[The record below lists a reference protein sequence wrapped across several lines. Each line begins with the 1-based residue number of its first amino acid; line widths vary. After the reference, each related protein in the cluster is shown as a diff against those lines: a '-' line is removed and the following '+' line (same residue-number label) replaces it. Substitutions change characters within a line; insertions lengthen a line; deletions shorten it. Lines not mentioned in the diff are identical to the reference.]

1 MNKSQ
6 LIKTLDRASKK
17 KICVIGDIML
27 DLYMLGNVSRISPEA
42 PVQVFD
48 LVRTEPKLGGAA
60 NVSLNIKSLGV
71 EPILIGVVGDDKE
84 SQMLRNLLMDFHH
97 NAEGLIVEKHR
108 KTTCKTR
115 VISASHHLIRI
126 DSETREEITPE
137 THKSVMKYFC
147 DKLNEFDT
155 IIIEDYN
162 KGLLTKKLIRDIIS
176 VANKNNKKVLV
187 DPKFYNFF
195 EYKNVFVFKPNKKEI
210 EDAFGKKNLNE
221 PEIEALG
228 KEVLKKIKCE
238 NLVVTLGN
246 KGMKIFKIDNGKLKI
261 ESLSTRARK
270 VADVSGAG
278 DTVISTIGVCLT
290 GGASLKDAVATAN
303 IAAGLVVEEVGIV
316 PIYRDVLIN
325 NFDQL

>member
-1 MNKSQ
+1 
-6 LIKTLDRASKK
+6 
-17 KICVIGDIML
+17 
-27 DLYMLGNVSRISPEA
+27 
-42 PVQVFD
+42 
-48 LVRTEPKLGGAA
+48 
-60 NVSLNIKSLGV
+60 
-71 EPILIGVVGDDKE
+71 
-84 SQMLRNLLMDFHH
+84 MLRNLLMDFHH

>member
-6 LIKTLDRASKK
+6 LIKILDQASKK
-17 KICVIGDIML
+17 KICVIGDVML

-48 LVRTEPKLGGAA
+48 LVKTEPKLGGAA

-71 EPILIGVVGDDKE
+71 EPILIGVVGDDAE
-84 SQMLRNLLMDFHH
+84 SQMLRNLLMDFQH
-97 NAEGLIVEKHR
+97 NADGLIVEKHR

-126 DSETREEITPE
+126 DSESQEEITRE
-137 THKSVMKYFC
+137 THRKVMKYFC
-147 DKLNEFDT
+147 DNLNEFDT
-155 IIIEDYN
+155 VIIEDYN
-162 KGLLTKKLIRDIIS
+162 KGLLTKKLIKDVIS
-176 VANKNNKKVLV
+176 ISNKNKKKVLV

-210 EDAFGKKNLNE
+210 EDAFGRKNLNE
-221 PEIEALG
+221 AEIEALG

-246 KGMKIFKIDNGKLKI
+246 KGMKIFQVDKGKVKID
-261 ESLSTRARK
+261 SLGTKARK

-278 DTVISTIGVCLT
+278 DTVISTLGVCLT
-290 GGASLKDAVATAN
+290 GGASVKDAVTTAN

-316 PIYRDVLIN
+316 PIYREVLIN

>member
-6 LIKTLDRASKK
+6 LIKTLDKASKK

-48 LVRTEPKLGGAA
+48 LIQTEPKLGGAA

-71 EPILIGVVGDDKE
+71 EPILIGVVGDDAE
-84 SQMLRNLLMDFHH
+84 SQMLRNLLIDFQH

-115 VISASHHLIRI
+115 VISSSHHLIRI

-137 THKSVMKYFC
+137 THKKVMKYFC
-147 DKLNEFDT
+147 DNLNEFDT
-155 IIIEDYN
+155 VIIEDYN
-162 KGLLTKKLIRDIIS
+162 KGLLTRRLIKDIVS
-176 VANKNNKKVLV
+176 VSNKNKKKVLV

-210 EDAFGKKNLNE
+210 EDAFGKKNLNDG
-221 PEIEALG
+221 EIEALG

-246 KGMKIFKIDNGKLKI
+246 KGMKIFQVDKGKVKIN
-261 ESLSTRARK
+261 SLGTKARK

-278 DTVISTIGVCLT
+278 DTVISTLGVCLT
-290 GGASLKDAVATAN
+290 GGASVNDAVAAAN

-316 PIYRDVLIN
+316 PICREVLVS

>member
-71 EPILIGVVGDDKE
+71 EPILIGVVGDDSE

-221 PEIEALG
+221 LEIEALG